1 MTRPLSRFLG
11 GGDSLARLQDHAAR
25 LRRLQGALDA
35 CLPPQLAGQCQVAN
49 LKDGVL
55 IVSARGGA
63 AAVRLRQTLPSL
75 LERLQHGGHP
85 VQSIK
90 VKVGTPEQTAPERH
104 APQRQISEAAKAELH
119 DFADSLPVDSPLRA
133 SIERLIRRA

>member
-11 GGDSLARLQDHAAR
+11 GGDALARLQDHAAR
-25 LRRLQGALDA
+25 LRRLQGVLDA

-55 IVSARGGA
+55 IVAARGGA
-63 AAVRLRQTLPSL
+63 AAVRVRQILPSL

-90 VKVGTPEQTAPERH
+90 VKVGTPEQTTPARP
-104 APQRQISEAAKAELH
+104 APQRQISAAAKADLH
-119 DFADSLPVDSPLRA
+119 DFADTLPADSPLRA

>member
-1 MTRPLSRFLG
+1 VTLHAPTHDPAALTLPRRRRF
-11 GGDSLARLQDHAAR
+11 AADHAAR

-55 IVSARGGA
+55 IVM
-63 AAVRLRQTLPSL
+63 RQTLPSL

-90 VKVGTPEQTAPERH
+90 VKVGTPEQVEYRRPPIERH
-104 APQRQISEAAKAELH
+104 ISNSAKSGLAA
-119 DFADSLPVDSPLRA
+119 FADTLPVDSPLRA
-133 SIERLIRRA
+133 SLERLIRRG